1 MNNKTIEDA
10 RKELEVDSLVFL
22 TTEELEHFPE
32 LTYNQ
37 CFTGE
42 IDPVIKNF
50 NSNFKAKKMD

>member
-1 MNNKTIEDA
+1 MNNKTIEEA

-42 IDPVIKNF
+42 LESTIREFKN
-50 NSNFKAKKMD
+50 